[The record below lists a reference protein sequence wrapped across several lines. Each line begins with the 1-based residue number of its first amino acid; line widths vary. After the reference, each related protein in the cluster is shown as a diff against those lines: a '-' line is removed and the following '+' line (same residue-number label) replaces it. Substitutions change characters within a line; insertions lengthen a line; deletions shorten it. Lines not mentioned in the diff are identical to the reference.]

1 MNKMK
6 RWLSIALCLCML
18 YTSVAGELS
27 LAWAEEGQ
35 NAVVL
40 ETVTPTAE
48 PSGESETLPATQ
60 EATETPAVET
70 QKSATETPA
79 VGPQEPSTET
89 PAAIEH
95 PAETPVIAEA
105 PVKPAID
112 YSQDASHSG
121 AFVFGYAELL
131 RSAKVTLE
139 SGSSETLG
147 TLASGETVLA
157 VDRSGDRIKVA
168 FAASVNE
175 STEMLTGWV
184 DATALRPMADSE
196 IGSVQKSALSYGD
209 SAVTKP
215 KFEMAEAQTNPEDPT
230 ENETT
235 ETDPTENEP
244 ATNDPANTE
253 APTGTEKP
261 EAVAP
266 VLEPKEIT
274 LKLGETDSA
283 TIAITNRDQL
293 TGEVRF
299 ESSDEEVATV
309 NADGVVTAVGKGACT
324 ISAIAGEAGANC
336 AVTVYAPADDFEL
349 SVSKTELKTGERAQL
364 SATFPQYTYG
374 VVGYSCDT
382 ALASISSDGIVTATG
397 RGECTITATMGD
409 KSHTVTIAL
418 FTLPDAISVSADKT
432 RLAVGETAKA
442 SVSLPEYTYAD
453 SVDYSSSDK
462 NVALVDADGKI
473 TAVRGGT
480 ATITAAVGEAKADIT
495 ITVFDVTL
503 GEMRLSVGSKGQMPT
518 TISGEST
525 SGATYESS
533 DESVVTVS
541 ESGLIS
547 ALKVGEATVSIAL
560 KSGVRA
566 IARIRVLAGPDEV
579 RIAAETINIIKGQT
593 IRVPYTLVRKDGT
606 ECEATCTLETSDASR
621 VAVSGDMEIYARSA
635 GAAYIR
641 ITANNGVSS
650 IAKVVVWDNPREI
663 YFEYGELTVK
673 VGGSAKNRV
682 RLFNRD
688 GDFIYSASDGA
699 GVGKFTVENEAVA
712 TVDQAG
718 NVTGISTGE
727 TTLVFTAVS
736 GMQVKA
742 RIRVLGLPSQVKLN
756 ETAITM
762 GVGDQ
767 AKLTA
772 TYAANETGSISY
784 ASDHPEFVTV
794 AADGTIKAVAKG
806 AAVITATAEGGATAT
821 CAVNVVPAPAKVVF
835 PMETINI
842 FRYTIVKVPVKFINT
857 DGESCTT
864 SYTLETSAKK
874 YVQVR
879 DDLMYG
885 AKTGTA
891 YVRVTTYNGVQG
903 IVRVKVW
910 DKPKKL
916 YLEFPEMQIGEGMTK
931 QNRVNI
937 WMSKRNSFIYDPND
951 GECVGTYIVENP
963 NIATIDQAGNVTGVS
978 KGETAICFA
987 TTTGLRVYGKV
998 TVMAPPTTVK
1008 LNYSDL
1014 TIGVNDTVQFTAS
1027 YGAYEMGTTTYT
1039 SSDPSVAK
1047 ITPDGKITAVQKGTA
1062 TITATTNSGVSATC
1076 PVSVVPAPAKVVFPM
1091 ETINI
1096 FRYTVVKVPVEF
1108 INTDG
1113 ESCTTSYTLETSAKK
1128 YVQVRDDLMYG
1139 AKAGTAYVRVTTYNG
1154 VQGIVRVRVW
1164 DKPKKLYLEFPEMQ
1178 IGEGMTKQNRVNIWM
1193 SRRNSFI
1200 YDPTDGECVGAYAVD
1215 NPNIAT
1221 IDQAGNVTGVSKGQ
1235 TKIGFT
1241 TTTGLSVYGTVTVMV
1256 QPTTV
1261 KLNYKD
1267 LTIGVNDSAQFTAS
1281 YGSYEMGTTTY
1292 VSSDPSVAK
1301 ITSDGKITAVKKGKT
1316 TVTATTNS
1324 GVSATCEVTVVP
1336 APAKVVFPMETIN
1349 IFRYTIVKVP
1359 VEFINTDGES
1369 CTTSYTLET
1378 SAKKYV
1384 QVRDDLMYGAKAG
1397 TAYVRVTTYNGVQ
1410 GIVRV
1415 KVWNKPQKLYL
1426 EYPDM
1431 QVGEGMTAK
1440 NRVNVW
1446 INRKNSFIYA
1456 DGDGEAVGKFST
1468 DNPKIATVDEYGNV
1482 KGISKGSTTLRFT
1495 TTTGLQVTGKVTVLS
1510 APTSLK
1516 LNTSKTTLGVGASE
1530 QLKAQVGAYEMGTIV
1545 YSSSDSSVATVDGN
1559 GKITGRKQ
1567 GAAIITAETKSAS
1580 GGMLYASCSVTVV
1593 PAPDSIKLDY
1603 NYMNIALRSS
1613 VQLNATCT
1621 YQGSAECR
1629 GVITY
1634 MSSRQSIASVDQ
1646 NGVVT
1651 GLKAGTA
1658 TIRALL
1664 QNGMYADCQVVVRKA
1679 PTKTLLSTTYE
1690 QLGVGQSFKLLGK
1703 IYYSGGSFIYSE
1715 ADTSIAQFQ
1724 SSDSS
1729 IISVSADGTV
1739 TAHKPGTAY
1748 LRLYT
1753 YNGKGTNSICRVDV
1767 YAGPEWISLTEIDME
1782 LSVNQ
1787 TKTLYCDRSADSVTT
1802 FSYVSSNSNVVRV
1815 SGNGESCTVYGV
1827 GVGSATV
1834 TATASNGKKAECR
1847 VTVYA
1852 LPEKV
1857 AFESDTLS
1865 MGLGETKALSKV
1877 IITSSKGDCARGVS
1891 YSSSNT
1897 GIARVDNSGNVTGV
1911 AAGTAVIYAKTY
1923 NGLTAACTV
1932 NVAAA
1937 PKSVS
1942 VTAEKA
1948 QLAVGE
1954 STEIRVVLDTAGAY
1968 TLYAEDETALEVEG
1982 NTVTALKAG
1991 TAYVIAK
1998 AYNGVT
2004 GKCAIEVLNRAGS
2017 VNLTP
2022 AAITLGEGMTAELKA
2037 SIPENT
2043 LAKIEYESSNEAVAT
2058 VDASGTVTAVAKG
2071 SARIYA
2077 RVSGDEA
2084 AYDTCEVRVKPMPAK
2099 VELSD
2104 TELNL
2109 FAGETKK
2116 LAAQMFSGEETNCYG
2131 AIEFT
2136 SSNKDV
2142 ATVSESGVITAVAAG
2157 EATIMARA
2165 TANEEV
2171 FAVCTVKI
2179 TEANV
2184 WFTDRTVEMG
2194 VGETRTNTIHAASAA
2209 EMTIESSDS
2218 EVATMN
2224 VSGEITAMKA
2234 GQATIKVTC
2243 GADSA
2248 ECVVT
2253 VKEAPESIAISS
2265 TKLSLLPGETARI
2278 SAQLNPE
2285 GAAGRIEFASGDA
2298 NVATVDENGLIT
2310 AVGAGKTEIVA
2321 RTYVEGVE
2329 AKCAITVANAPERIR
2344 FAEMN
2349 GLILSKGDNYRL
2361 EQPVIGG
2368 EGDCDQRYTLT
2379 ISNSKI
2385 ASLTEKDGSYEITAL
2400 SAGSAILR
2408 VKTVNGKAATLKL
2421 TVVEAPTAIEFS
2433 VDALRLGVGERYA
2446 PTILGNN
2453 GSVIAS
2459 TFSSDNACV
2468 RVENGS
2474 LVATA
2479 KGKATITAESIY
2491 FRGLKTTLEVE
2502 VLDMADSF
2510 RFAPDEYK
2518 MGVGENFELQIV
2530 TDEGKAIAA
2539 LKYISSDES
2548 VVRVDR
2554 NGVAYAYGVGEAT
2567 ITGTAQNG
2575 VKADMHITVNKMA
2588 TKIKLLPYAID
2599 ACLQDTVQLSVHF
2612 GEGEYANIRF
2622 DSADDSVATVD
2633 ESGLV
2638 RFTGEGK
2645 TTLSAEAYNGLSDT
2659 IEVTVGKT
2667 PSSVKF
2673 EQAKAQILI
2682 GDRAQL
2688 KPVFDQDACYYEL
2701 TSSNPGVISIAEDG
2715 YIEALA
2721 KGVAKITLTTKAT
2734 GLTAQIEIEVID
2746 KLSEILV
2753 VLEKETLELHETANL
2768 IYSIRPTNVLGTGKI
2783 RFESSNTNVA
2793 TVDENGAVTGV
2804 AYGEAEI
2811 RAIAGDGT
2819 VGKAKVRVLGGKR
2832 RALIAYYFGE
2842 KGDRGYLSFAMNN
2855 GYSMAEALT
2864 GATVEGRKY
2873 DVCGPLSNASKSTL
2887 FARMD
2892 SHFAGTTDDDV
2903 SVLYICAHGGAD
2915 GEYFFSTPNN
2925 SYAPNEQDYRIS
2937 ATELYNHVVK
2947 IKGTVVLVMDSCG
2960 SGGLIDALRS
2970 RLDSQ
2975 GGRISILAS
2984 SHADTSSSFYSVS
2997 SQIKSVDYF
3006 TFALLHGLGYNESQ
3020 DLINVPHGFGTFGTP
3035 ADSNGDG
3042 KVTVAEAFEYAKSL
3056 TMYMVQNKV
3065 GGKNFYGTVNQVPQS
3080 YISDKLKNL
3089 ILFGR

>member
-309 NADGVVTAVGKGACT
+309 NADGVVTTVGKGACT

-1076 PVSVVPAPAKVVFPM
+1076 PVS
-1091 ETINI
+1091 
-1096 FRYTVVKVPVEF
+1096 
-1108 INTDG
+1108 
-1113 ESCTTSYTLETSAKK
+1113 
-1128 YVQVRDDLMYG
+1128 
-1139 AKAGTAYVRVTTYNG
+1139 
-1154 VQGIVRVRVW
+1154 
-1164 DKPKKLYLEFPEMQ
+1164 
-1178 IGEGMTKQNRVNIWM
+1178 
-1193 SRRNSFI
+1193 
-1200 YDPTDGECVGAYAVD
+1200 
-1215 NPNIAT
+1215 
-1221 IDQAGNVTGVSKGQ
+1221 
-1235 TKIGFT
+1235 
-1241 TTTGLSVYGTVTVMV
+1241 
-1256 QPTTV
+1256 
-1261 KLNYKD
+1261 
-1267 LTIGVNDSAQFTAS
+1267 
-1281 YGSYEMGTTTY
+1281 
-1292 VSSDPSVAK
+1292 
-1301 ITSDGKITAVKKGKT
+1301 
-1316 TVTATTNS
+1316 
-1324 GVSATCEVTVVP
+1324 VVP

-2575 VKADMHITVNKMA
+2575 AKADMHITVNKMA

-2688 KPVFDQDACYYEL
+2688 KPVFDQGACYYEL

>member
-842 FRYTIVKVPVKFINT
+842 FRYT
-857 DGESCTT
+857 
-864 SYTLETSAKK
+864 
-874 YVQVR
+874 
-879 DDLMYG
+879 
-885 AKTGTA
+885 
-891 YVRVTTYNGVQG
+891 
-903 IVRVKVW
+903 
-910 DKPKKL
+910 
-916 YLEFPEMQIGEGMTK
+916 
-931 QNRVNI
+931 
-937 WMSKRNSFIYDPND
+937 
-951 GECVGTYIVENP
+951 
-963 NIATIDQAGNVTGVS
+963 
-978 KGETAICFA
+978 
-987 TTTGLRVYGKV
+987 
-998 TVMAPPTTVK
+998 
-1008 LNYSDL
+1008 
-1014 TIGVNDTVQFTAS
+1014 
-1027 YGAYEMGTTTYT
+1027 
-1039 SSDPSVAK
+1039 
-1047 ITPDGKITAVQKGTA
+1047 
-1062 TITATTNSGVSATC
+1062 
-1076 PVSVVPAPAKVVFPM
+1076 
-1091 ETINI
+1091 
-1096 FRYTVVKVPVEF
+1096 VVKVPVEF

-1241 TTTGLSVYGTVTVMV
+1241 TTTGLSVYGTVTVMA

-1767 YAGPEWISLTEIDME
+1767 YAGPEWILLTEIDME

-2575 VKADMHITVNKMA
+2575 AKADMHITVNKMA

-2688 KPVFDQDACYYEL
+2688 KPVFDQGACYYEL